1 MGEQS
6 SDLGDQLRLALL
18 QRLESLHR
26 SGVRQLAR
34 PPAPQPPTVAPQ
46 SHAAEPVAGR
56 RAASAPPEIS
66 PPTPARGRPAA
77 TPPPVPSAPAH
88 AAAVP
93 RAVAGTPNQTPVHPT
108 APTVPAGSSPAPL
121 LASQRVTA
129 LDVLRNEVAH
139 CARCTELP
147 AKRTRTVFG
156 VGHLQPRLCFLGEA
170 PGEDEDRQ
178 GEPFVGRAGQLLN
191 KIIEACTWQRQDV
204 YILNVLKC
212 RPPNNRNPLPEEVAN
227 CRSYFERQLDLLQPE
242 FICCLGAVAAHA
254 LLRTTRSV
262 GQLRGRFHDFRGAKV
277 LVTYHPSYLLRAP
290 EMKKETWED
299 MKRLMQEMG
308 SVTR

>member
-6 SDLGDQLRLALL
+6 SDPGDQIRLALL
-18 QRLESLHR
+18 QRLESLQR

-34 PPAPQPPTVAPQ
+34 PPVPQRPTAA
-46 SHAAEPVAGR
+46 SRSNAAEPVAGR
-56 RAASAPPEIS
+56 QAASAPPETP
-66 PPTPARGRPAA
+66 PPTPARGKPVA
-77 TPPPVPSAPAH
+77 TPPPVPSAPAR
-88 AAAVP
+88 APDVP
-93 RAVAGTPNQTPVHPT
+93 PAVAGTPHKTPVHPT
-108 APTVPAGSSPAPL
+108 TPAGSSPSPL
-121 LASQRVTA
+121 LAPQRVTA
-129 LDVLRNEVAH
+129 LDVLRNDVAH
-139 CARCTELP
+139 CARCAELA
-147 AKRTRTVFG
+147 AKRTQTVFG
-156 VGHLQPRLCFLGEA
+156 VGQLQPRLCFLGEA

-227 CRSYFERQLDLLQPE
+227 CRGYFERQLDLLQPE

-262 GQLRGRFHDFRGAKV
+262 GQLRGRFHDYRGAKV
-277 LVTYHPSYLLRAP
+277 LVTYHPSYLLRTP

-299 MKRLMQEMG
+299 MKRLMREMG